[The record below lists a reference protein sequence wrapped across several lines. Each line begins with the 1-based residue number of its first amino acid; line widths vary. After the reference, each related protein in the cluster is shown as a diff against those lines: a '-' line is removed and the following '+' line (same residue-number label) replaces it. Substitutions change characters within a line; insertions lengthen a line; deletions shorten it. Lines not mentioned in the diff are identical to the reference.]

1 MRMVTAPATS
11 AVPAAIPWGVIEPS
25 SGTALPRIAGL
36 TTRMYAIAKKV
47 TRPPR
52 TSRPKV
58 EPLAEIWK
66 KLSSARATA
75 LRDGAVLFCV
85 LTGQSC
91 P

>member
-1 MRMVTAPATS
+1 MIGRWWGTEWLKISGFTA
-11 AVPAAIPWGVIEPS
+11 
-25 SGTALPRIAGL
+25 
-36 TTRMYAIAKKV
+36 RMYAIAKKV